1 MGRLVERFIMR
12 VFVSYATR
20 DHPVAER
27 ICKTLSAS
35 DIRCWLDNFE
45 VTPESDWLKAAAA
58 AIRESSHG
66 LFLLSPAA
74 VKSPSAMKEYRDMLA
89 MGKPIYVALI
99 EKVDPDDLPAELR
112 TARVYNLA
120 EHFDS
125 EMERLKQAI
134 HENAGALTTAPQAA
148 ETHDITITLQANL
161 TDLDTDKFVDL
172 IARLVEVGIQ
182 DIKVVNVSAG

>member
-1 MGRLVERFIMR
+1 MR

-20 DHPVAER
+20 DHPAAER
-27 ICKTLSAS
+27 ICYSLSA
-35 DIRCWLDNFE
+35 DNIRCWLDNFE
-45 VTPESDWLKAAAA
+45 ITPESDWLKEAAK

-89 MGKPIYVALI
+89 LGKPVYVALI
-99 EKVDPDDLPAELR
+99 EAVDPDDLPAELR
-112 TARVYNLA
+112 TVRAYNLA

-125 EMERLKQAI
+125 ELNRLKQALND
-134 HENAGALTTAPQAA
+134 NAGAFTLGPQPAK
-148 ETHDITITLQANL
+148 THDITITLQANL
-161 TDLDTDKFVDL
+161 TDLDTDKFIDL
-172 IARLVEVGIQ
+172 IARLVDVGIQ

>member
-1 MGRLVERFIMR
+1 MR

-20 DHPVAER
+20 DHPTAER
-27 ICKTLSAS
+27 VCQALSAS

-45 VTPESDWLKAAAA
+45 VTPEADWLKEAAA
-58 AIRESSHG
+58 AIRDSSHG

-89 MGKPIYVALI
+89 QGKPVYVALI
-99 EKVDPDDLPAELR
+99 EPVDSDDLPAELR
-112 TARVYNLA
+112 TARFYNLA

-125 EMERLKQAI
+125 ELDRLTQALND
-134 HENAGALTTAPQAA
+134 NAGALMVGPRAA

-161 TDLDTDKFVDL
+161 TDLDTDKFIDL
-172 IARLVEVGIQ
+172 IARLVDVGIQ
-182 DIKVVNVSAG
+182 DIKVVNVTAR